1 MYIIISSF
9 GGTTA
14 GWLRLCMFYE
24 VSNQFVSLMLL
35 IWNQSLVWGP
45 SCFSWAFLFPTYTL
59 ERSPFLV
66 LGIFGDRKSH
76 EIGIGLGGLGLV
88 RTKQR
93 RRKDQTFACVRP
105 HELVLHE
112 PWAVIRCGGK

>member
-1 MYIIISSF
+1 
-9 GGTTA
+9 
-14 GWLRLCMFYE
+14 
-24 VSNQFVSLMLL
+24 
-35 IWNQSLVWGP
+35 
-45 SCFSWAFLFPTYTL
+45 
-59 ERSPFLV
+59 
-66 LGIFGDRKSH
+66 
-76 EIGIGLGGLGLV
+76 LGGLGLV